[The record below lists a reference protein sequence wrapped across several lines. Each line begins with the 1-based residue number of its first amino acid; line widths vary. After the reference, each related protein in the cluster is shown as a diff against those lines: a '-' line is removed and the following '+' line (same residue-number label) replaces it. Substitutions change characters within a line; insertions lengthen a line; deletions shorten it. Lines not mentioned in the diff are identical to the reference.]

1 MINFKFRPGMYF
13 IGDVTSILLVKLHYP
28 ESKWGEQIS
37 IYAHSADTKINFEAV
52 DFYGN
57 DYILYPSSSV
67 EPLSLEELIDMLE
80 GMQINR
86 DHPEGNM
93 VMTLDGFPE
102 AKSQFYPQLHDYYQE
117 KRQSLGLD

>member
-1 MINFKFRPGMYF
+1 MIDFKFRPGMYF

-57 DYILYPSSSV
+57 EYILYPSSAL

-102 AKSQFYPQLHDYYQE
+102 AKSHLYPQLHDYYQE